1 MGTPLSPKYLPSSHI
16 DLRGSRVQLDEN
28 RRFEH
33 GICEFQVVFSDSGLK
48 PEIWEPQALNP
59 KLEAL

>member
-1 MGTPLSPKYLPSSHI
+1 MGTPLSPKYLPSSDI

-33 GICEFQVVFSDSGLK
+33 GICEFHFFLGFRAQARDLGTPSPK
-48 PEIWEPQALNP
+48 P
-59 KLEAL
+59 